1 MPKLKSEA
9 KKILTPKAKREA
21 NGIFINLTAGDRKN
35 ATIAAVACHQ
45 TLAEWISSM
54 VNTSLQP

>member
-1 MPKLKSEA
+1 MPKSKSAA
-9 KKILTPKAKREA
+9 KKSLTPNPKREA
-21 NGIFINLTAGDRKN
+21 NGVFVSLTAGDRKN
-35 ATIAAVACHQ
+35 ATAAALTSKQ